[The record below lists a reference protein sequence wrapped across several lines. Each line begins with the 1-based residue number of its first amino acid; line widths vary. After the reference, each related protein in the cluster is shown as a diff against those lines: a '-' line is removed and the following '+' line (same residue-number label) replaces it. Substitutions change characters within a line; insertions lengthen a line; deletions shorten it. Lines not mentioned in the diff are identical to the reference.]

1 MIMPYFLSGNNLSNN
16 QAVTIAGEEARHIL
30 LSFRVRKGEKIKI
43 QGPDEK
49 RYLTEVVDVGKNQLI
64 VKVLERL
71 SVPIEPKI
79 STTLFQS
86 AVSEKALDFIFQK
99 GTELGLSRIILF
111 NSKNTATKLS
121 KEVFKRKEERWQ
133 KILQEAAK
141 QCERVRPPVLEFGGD
156 VAQILEKASHLNQV
170 FLTDPSGNNL
180 KSAIPN
186 LKSPK
191 SIGLVVGPEGGF
203 ASEEVARFKSSPN
216 CTAISLGPILLRA
229 ETAAL
234 AAASLITNLF

>member
-1 MIMPYFLSGNNLSNN
+1 MPYFLSATNLLKN
-16 QAVTIAGEEARHIL
+16 QETTIAGEEARHIL
-30 LSFRVRKGEKIKI
+30 LSFRAKKGEKIKV

-49 RYLTEVVDVGKNQLI
+49 RYWAEIKEIDKNLL
-64 VKVLERL
+64 KVLVL
-71 SVPIEPKI
+71 DQIQTPVEPKVSI
-79 STTLFQS
+79 TLFQS
-86 AVSEKALDFIFQK
+86 VVSEKALDFIFQK
-99 GTELGLSRIILF
+99 GTELGLKQIVLF
-111 NSKNTATKLS
+111 NSAKTATKLS
-121 KEVFKRKEERWQ
+121 RDGFVKKQERWQ

-203 ASEEVARFKSSPN
+203 SSEEVARFKSSPN